1 MAPITGTFGRS
12 FGISARLLA
21 EQVCTKQASL
31 LVWALA
37 TIFFAPSAFPQAEVA
52 VETSMQTPTAAQ
64 IIEQMQRHDEQQART
79 LQAYEGLRH
88 YSVVYRGFSRTITA
102 SMVVEVHYDA
112 SSGKTFR
119 VISQEGAVMLCEKVL
134 KRALDSER
142 EASLDRSSTA
152 LNSANYKFQLVG
164 SDRVG
169 DRPAYA
175 LSVEPISPSKFLYK
189 GKIWVDATEFAVAK
203 MEVQPAK
210 NPSFW
215 ISRTLIH
222 HTNQMTNGFWLP
234 EQNQSETKV
243 RIGGT
248 ATMSI
253 DYQSYRIAAQPESW
267 TTPSASGSR

>member
-1 MAPITGTFGRS
+1 MTIIRTRGKSSRIGVAHLIDRVWMSRTPIL
-12 FGISARLLA
+12 I
-21 EQVCTKQASL
+21 
-31 LVWALA
+31 WALA
-37 TIFFAPSAFPQAEVA
+37 IMVFARTASSQRLGT
-52 VETSMQTPTAAQ
+52 VETSTPTPTTAQ
-64 IIEQMQRHDEQQART
+64 IIEQMLRHDQRQAKT
-79 LQAYEGLRH
+79 LQNYEGQRH
-88 YSVVYRGFSRTITA
+88 YSVVYRGFTRTITA
-102 SMVVEVHYDA
+102 NIDVEVTYDA
-112 SSGKTFR
+112 SSGKTFHI
-119 VISQEGAVMLCEKVL
+119 ISQEGSGMLCEKVL

-142 EASLDRSSTA
+142 EASLDKSSTA
-152 LNSANYKFQLVG
+152 LNSTNYKFQFVG
-164 SDRVG
+164 TDRVG

-267 TTPSASGSR
+267 TTPSASGSQ

>member
-1 MAPITGTFGRS
+1 MTIIKNRGKSSRIGVAHLNDRVWMSRTPIL
-12 FGISARLLA
+12 I
-21 EQVCTKQASL
+21 
-31 LVWALA
+31 WALA
-37 TIFFAPSAFPQAEVA
+37 IMVFARTASSQRLGT
-52 VETSMQTPTAAQ
+52 VETSTPTPTTAQ
-64 IIEQMQRHDEQQART
+64 IIEQMLRHDQRQAKT
-79 LQAYEGLRH
+79 LQNYEGQRH
-88 YSVVYRGFSRTITA
+88 YSVVYRGFTRTITA
-102 SMVVEVHYDA
+102 NMDVEVTYDA
-112 SSGKTFR
+112 SSGKTFHI
-119 VISQEGAVMLCEKVL
+119 ISQEGSGMLCEKVL

-142 EASLDRSSTA
+142 EASLDKSSTA
-152 LNSANYKFQLVG
+152 LNSTNYKFQFVG
-164 SDRVG
+164 TDRVG